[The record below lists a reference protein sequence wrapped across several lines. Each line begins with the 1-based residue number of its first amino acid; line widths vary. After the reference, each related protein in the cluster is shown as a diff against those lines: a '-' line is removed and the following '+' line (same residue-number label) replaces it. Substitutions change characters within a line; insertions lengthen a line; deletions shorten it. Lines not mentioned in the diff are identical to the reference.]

1 MKADAVATT
10 YWKPASPGRIYAP
23 EDNPVVWFD
32 TGSGDTH
39 LIDALAAEA
48 LELLANGPLTKLELA
63 SRLPAL
69 DGDAEAAHEARIG
82 ELLEALAAVDLV
94 ERC

>member
-1 MKADAVATT
+1 MAYAVATT
-10 YWKPASPGRIYAP
+10 YWQPVSPGRIYAP
-23 EDNPVVWFD
+23 DDGPVVWFD

-48 LELLANGPLTKLELA
+48 LSLLANGPLTKQELVA
-63 SRLPAL
+63 RLGV
-69 DGDAEAAHEARIG
+69 DESDAAVAHEAHVD

>member
-48 LELLANGPLTKLELA
+48 LALLASGPLTKQELA
-63 SRLPAL
+63 FRLSTRE
-69 DGDAEAAHEARIG
+69 DGAEADHEAHID
-82 ELLEALAAVDLV
+82 ELLKALATVDLV